1 MSKGSKTAH
10 DGSKTAFGGLNEED
24 KFVRKLKSPKTQYG
38 VKDTFRKDIKGHPYK
53 VDGTGKTDV
62 FADCEDSPLRVS
74 VKKTKDGQF
83 QQVHQTSLDRLIAF
97 IPELLLHKDKLEKLF
112 HLPIDATT
120 NLCVKQSVVKLDED
134 IYDDLDDLIKIFKD
148 NRRKI
153 VEYVLCG
160 NDDKPNILG
169 VSMYVKSVSK
179 QYIFHKMSDV
189 IEFIMNDGDVCIRP
203 SGTVIQI
210 ANCLTL
216 QRKGGDSGRKSA
228 NNIQFKFV
236 PSRIANENALTID
249 L

>member
-1 MSKGSKTAH
+1 MSKGSEIAK
-10 DGSKTAFGGLNEED
+10 GGHKVEGIIARQLE
-24 KFVRKLKSPKTQYG
+24 SPNTQRG
-38 VKDTFRKDIKGHPYK
+38 VKRVFGKVITGVPYIVGK
-53 VDGTGKTDV
+53 TCKTDV
-62 FADCEDSPLRVS
+62 FAVCEKSSPLRVS
-74 VKKTKDGQF
+74 VKKTKEGQS
-83 QQVHQTSLDRLIAF
+83 QQVHQTSLERLIDF
-97 IPELLLHKDKLEKLF
+97 IPELLLHKDKLKKLF
-112 HLPIDATT
+112 HLPIDPETK
-120 NLCVKQSVVKLDED
+120 LCVKQSVVRLDES

-148 NRRKI
+148 NRRRI

-160 NDDKPNILG
+160 NDEKPNILG

-236 PSRIANENALTID
+236 PSRITPNENSLTIYRQ
-249 L
+249 

>member
-10 DGSKTAFGGLNEED
+10 KGSETAFGGLEEED
-24 KFVRKLKSPKTQYG
+24 KITRKLESPTTRGKLRAFG
-38 VKDTFRKDIKGHPYK
+38 KDITGHPYK

-62 FADCEDSPLRVS
+62 FADCKKSPLRAS
-74 VKKTKDGQF
+74 VKKTKDGQS